1 MYEDPS
7 NSSQKIGLKD
17 KSSLVP
23 KKLKFMCI
31 RDFQNVHGICVL
43 GKVCMNF
50 KNFCTTINLS
60 LFFWQ
65 KRDSVIYWKVRMTH
79 RETQRAKEIMQPLD
93 CSNSCNSQGQA
104 RPKPGARNFPQ
115 EIWVAGVQVLELTY
129 CLPGSLFSKL
139 DQRRAAGTQTST
151 PVLDVEIVNSGL
163 PTAPQ
168 HTPKYISWFHVSTKC
183 LK

>member
-60 LFFWQ
+60 LFFLAKKRFSYLLESQ
-65 KRDSVIYWKVRMTH
+65 NDTQRDTESKRDH
-79 RETQRAKEIMQPLD
+79 
-93 CSNSCNSQGQA
+93 
-104 RPKPGARNFPQ
+104 
-115 EIWVAGVQVLELTY
+115 
-129 CLPGSLFSKL
+129 
-139 DQRRAAGTQTST
+139 AAT
-151 PVLDVEIVNSGL
+151 
-163 PTAPQ
+163 
-168 HTPKYISWFHVSTKC
+168 
-183 LK
+183 